1 MGMMEQM
8 AADIAEIKTMLAGGA
23 ASAAKAETKAKPAAK
38 PKAEEK
44 AKPAFSAEQ
53 LRDQFIAVQK
63 KHGDAEAKALIAE
76 CGFEKLANLV
86 ADTDNWQAHW
96 DAATAKLEDD
106 AGGDDDG
113 SGL

>member
-8 AADIAEIKTMLAGGA
+8 AADIAEIKTMLAAGAGA
-23 ASAAKAETKAKPAAK
+23 APAAAAKKTPAAK
-38 PKAEEK
+38 KDEK
-44 AKPAFSAEQ
+44 AKPAFTAEQ

-86 ADTDNWQAHW
+86 ADTENWQSHM
-96 DAATAKLEDD
+96 DKATAKLEEDV
-106 AGGDDDG
+106 AGEEGDE

>member
-1 MGMMEQM
+1 MGMIEQM
-8 AADIAEIKTMLAGGA
+8 AADIAEIKVMLSGGA
-23 ASAAKAETKAKPAAK
+23 APAAKAEAKSKAAAK
-38 PKAEEK
+38 PKTEEK
-44 AKPAFSAEQ
+44 VKPAFSAEQ

-96 DAATAKLEDD
+96 DAATAKLEDSAD
-106 AGGDDDG
+106 GDDDG